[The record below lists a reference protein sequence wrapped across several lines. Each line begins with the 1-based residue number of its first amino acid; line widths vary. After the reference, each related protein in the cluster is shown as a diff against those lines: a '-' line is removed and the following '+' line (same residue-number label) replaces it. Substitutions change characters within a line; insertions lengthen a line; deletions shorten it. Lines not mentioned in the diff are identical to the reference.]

1 MVDFDPK
8 YAEIFNPKYS
18 EIFKLDVMLTE
29 AGIPHDFADEG
40 WVVGPVKRSH
50 YHIYYPS
57 RAIWQ
62 SEERDF
68 YSTCSVIEGNFSY
81 GGDENLLEI
90 MGLMT
95 LEEREDYADDV
106 IGSLTAEEVFSRI
119 EKAWKKMEEKANAE

>member
-1 MVDFDPK
+1 MVD
-8 YAEIFNPKYS
+8 FNPKYS
-18 EIFKLDVMLTE
+18 EIFKLDKMLTE
-29 AGIPHDFADEG
+29 AEIPHDFADESWG
-40 WVVGPVKRSH
+40 LGLYH

-119 EKAWKKMEEKANAE
+119 EKAWKKMEEKANAER